1 MIVRAMSIVLFL
13 AGLLLAFGGYMNA
26 SKPSTSP
33 VIVVVGSFIV
43 PALLFWWAWIC
54 HKKASKPDK

>member
-1 MIVRAMSIVLFL
+1 MSIVLFL